1 MSVLTFHRE
10 AKPGNRMK
18 SICLSIFLVFCTTSI
33 AQDKTPN
40 TSATDLRIIK
50 SKLGSIVRVDTSR
63 RDPPP
68 KLDESPHVEINP
80 PSYECRVK
88 AALEVQHTGNRTIKS
103 IVWQF
108 LLIVETKPEKRI
120 WSYLIRSKKEIRPG
134 ETVKLSGRIKDA
146 SLKEL
151 RRQQRAGLLQVQ
163 AEIKRINYAD

>member
-1 MSVLTFHRE
+1 MSVLTFHKE
-10 AKPGNRMK
+10 AKSGNRMK
-18 SICLSIFLVFCTTSI
+18 SICLSIFLVFCTASI

-40 TSATDLRIIK
+40 TSATDLRIIN
-50 SKLGSIVRVDTSR
+50 SKLGSIVSIDTSR

-80 PSYECRVK
+80 PSYEWRVK
-88 AALEVQHTGNRTIKS
+88 AALEVQNTGNRTIKS

-120 WSYLIRSKKEIRPG
+120 WSYLIRSKKEIRPS
-134 ETVKLSGRIKDA
+134 ETVKLSGWIKDA